1 MIHVRVFP
9 SGQSLT
15 VTTSVALSPVTT
27 PLTPSEI
34 LIGASG
40 TGTPYKLAD
49 LSANTTN
56 EAQVTLQNKAAFSVF
71 WGYGTPGTPNLTTG
85 NGIELLAGAYLI
97 LDNIGGAVIWG
108 SSGTPQTAGSGTRVT
123 GVSRP

>member
-1 MIHVRVFP
+1 MLRIKIFQNSTTTV
-9 SGQSLT
+9 
-15 VTTSVALSPVTT
+15 VTTSTIVAPLTT

-40 TGTPYKLAD
+40 TGTPYKLVD

-56 EAQVTLQNKAAFSVF
+56 EGQVTLQNKAAFSVF

-108 SSGTPQTAGSGTRVT
+108 SSGTPQTAGSGT
-123 GVSRP
+123 